1 MIFDRKPQEKDY
13 TSGCEL
19 NGPKE
24 ECIVSRLTFFS
35 KNAGELCLIILRRRK
50 GSKKTRY
57 NRTDFLTEVEKPEN
71 QNNPSENNTLL
82 LV

>member
-1 MIFDRKPQEKDY
+1 MKKITLQGASLMDPRKNVLYLD
-13 TSGCEL
+13 L
-19 NGPKE
+19 
-24 ECIVSRLTFFS
+24 LFFS